1 MENDNEKVLGSVR
14 ISDEVV
20 AICCMNAILKTNG
33 VSRLAGGFMGNLQKN
48 ILGNTPAL
56 QGIKLNRD
64 DETVSFDIF
73 IIVDYDVKIPQV
85 AWDVQVNVKNEVE
98 DITGLRVNEV
108 NIHVQGVDMKTEEE

>member
-1 MENDNEKVLGSVR
+1 
-14 ISDEVV
+14 
-20 AICCMNAILKTNG
+20 
-33 VSRLAGGFMGNLQKN
+33 MGNLQKN
-48 ILGNTPAL
+48 ILGNSPSL

-85 AWDVQVNVKNEVE
+85 AGDVQVNVKREVE

-108 NIHVQGVDMKTEEE
+108 NIHVQGVDLKTEEEEND